1 MFSFWR
7 ETQNPQVSCVN
18 REELLYLKAFKNI
31 ENVGDRTIDKIF
43 RKFNSF
49 KSGWNAD
56 DDEIKELKIQAKTI
70 TSLLRA
76 RKTIDISSVE
86 KEIDEILSQGTRIGT
101 KFDGQDYPGQLYE
114 LKDPPSLV
122 YIKGTIKEADE
133 NALAIVGTR
142 TPSQLGRKV
151 ARTAARKIAESG
163 ATIISG
169 LARGI
174 DTEAH
179 LGALDGEGRTGAVL
193 GTGFS
198 KDVFYP
204 KENFS
209 LFNRIL
215 ENGFCI
221 SEFPPHA
228 PGLKYKM
235 YLRNRII
242 SILSKGVLIVET
254 SNKTHSGT
262 LTQAYYAKNQ
272 GRKVFVMDSI
282 DRVSG
287 DNKGWRLLR
296 EEVNPFVVQ
305 SHEDLLDELHR
316 PMVGQSNLF
325 RYGIT
330 TTE

>member
-1 MFSFWR
+1 
-7 ETQNPQVSCVN
+7 VN
-18 REELLYLKAFKNI
+18 REELLYLKAFKSI

-43 RKFNSF
+43 KKFNAF
-49 KSGWNAD
+49 EKGWNAD
-56 DDEIKELKIQAKTI
+56 NNEIRELKIQARII

-76 RKTIDISSVE
+76 RKTIDISSIE
-86 KEIDEILSQGTRIGT
+86 EEIEEILSQGIRIGT
-101 KFDGQDYPGQLYE
+101 KFDGQDYPSQLYE

-122 YIKGTIKEADE
+122 YIKGTIKGADE
-133 NALAIVGTR
+133 NALAVVGTR
-142 TPSQLGRKV
+142 TPSQLGKKA
-151 ARTAARKIAESG
+151 ARTVARKIAESG
-163 ATIISG
+163 VTIISG

-179 LGALDGEGRTGAVL
+179 AGALDGEGRTGAVL

-204 KENFS
+204 KENFP
-209 LFNRIL
+209 LFNKIQ

-228 PGLKYKM
+228 PGLGYKM

-242 SILSKGVLIVET
+242 SILSKGILIVET

-272 GRKVFVMDSI
+272 GRKIFVMDSI
-282 DRVSG
+282 NKVSG

-296 EEVNPFVVQ
+296 KEIDPIVVQ
-305 SHEDLLDELHR
+305 SHEDIMDELHR
-316 PMVGQSNLF
+316 PTAGQSSLF
-325 RYGIT
+325 RYGVAA
-330 TTE
+330 TE

>member
-1 MFSFWR
+1 V
-7 ETQNPQVSCVN
+7 NNVN
-18 REELLYLKAFKNI
+18 REELLYLEAFRNV

-43 RKFNSF
+43 GKFNSF
-49 KSGWNAD
+49 EKGWKAG
-56 DDEIKELKIQAKTI
+56 DDEIRELKIQAKTI

-76 RKTIDISSVE
+76 RKTIDISSIE
-86 KEIDEILSQGTRIGT
+86 KEIDEILSQGIRVGT
-101 KFDGQDYPGQLYE
+101 KFDGKDYPSQLYE

-122 YIKGTIKEADE
+122 YIKGIIREADE

-142 TPSQLGRKV
+142 TPSQLSRKV
-151 ARTAARKIAESG
+151 ARTVARKIAESG
-163 ATIISG
+163 VTIISG

-179 LGALDGEGRTGAVL
+179 LGALDGEGRTVAVL

-204 KENFS
+204 KENFP

-215 ENGFCI
+215 ENEFCI

-228 PGLKYKM
+228 PGLGYKM

-242 SILSKGVLIVET
+242 SILSKGVLIIET
-254 SNKTHSGT
+254 SNRAHSGT

-272 GRKVFVMDSI
+272 GRKIFVMDSI
-282 DRVSG
+282 DKVSSG
-287 DNKGWRLLR
+287 NEGWRLLKK
-296 EEVNPFVVQ
+296 EVDPIVVE

-316 PMVGQSNLF
+316 PTASQSNLF
-325 RYGIT
+325 RYGVT
-330 TTE
+330 ATE